1 MAHPPVGVCL
11 VGWLHHL
18 SCVVTRAGSVSF
30 VTNQVAGTRLRRA
43 GVEADLD
50 GPCEY
55 TRSCACRRPE
65 RACGGD
71 LRRGPLLAGHVD
83 RGPAFLSHPVAAHP
97 GPERIGA
104 MLCVLVARKA

>member
-1 MAHPPVGVCL
+1 M
-11 VGWLHHL
+11 
-18 SCVVTRAGSVSF
+18 
-30 VTNQVAGTRLRRA
+30 
-43 GVEADLD
+43 EADLD
-50 GPCEY
+50 GPCEH
-55 TRSCACRRPE
+55 TRSRAHSWPE

-83 RGPAFLSHPVAAHP
+83 RGPAFSSHPVAAHP